1 MEKELEAWYTLHKF
15 HFYMGQYQTK
25 DLADY
30 LGVSSKTIQRWLKS
44 QSKPGKEQ
52 LAKISQYVTTQ
63 AKRNQPE

>member
-1 MEKELEAWYTLHKF
+1 
-15 HFYMGQYQTK
+15 MGQYQTK